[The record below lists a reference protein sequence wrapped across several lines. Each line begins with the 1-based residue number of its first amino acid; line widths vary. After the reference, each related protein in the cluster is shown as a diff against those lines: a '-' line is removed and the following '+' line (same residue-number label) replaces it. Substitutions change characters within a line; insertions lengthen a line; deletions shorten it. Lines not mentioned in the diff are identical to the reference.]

1 MSNVKVLI
9 VEDHLMVRMG
19 LSLVLEKIGGIDLIG
34 EAENGLDGVTKA
46 QRLLPDVVLMDIGLP
61 EIDGIEATKRIK
73 ETNPEIKILM
83 FTSRDSRDDVLAAFE
98 AGANGYIMKGANA
111 EQTERAIKSVSEG
124 TGWLDP
130 QIARIVLSSIQHSNK
145 TSENTAS
152 TGEINY
158 KDGKNIYG
166 LTTTEM
172 DILSL
177 LVEGLSN
184 PEIAGRRVITNST
197 AKAHV
202 HNILQKLCVASRS
215 QATRKALVE
224 GLV

>member
-1 MSNVKVLI
+1 MSNIRVLI
-9 VEDHLMVRMG
+9 VEDHPMVRMG
-19 LSLVLEKIGGIDLIG
+19 LSLVLEKIGDIDLIG
-34 EAENGLDGVTKA
+34 EAENGLDGVTQA
-46 QRLLPDVVLMDIGLP
+46 RTLLPDVILMDIGLP

-73 ETNPEIKILM
+73 DTNPEINILM
-83 FTSRDSRDDVLAAFE
+83 FTSRDSEDDVFAAFE

-124 TGWLDP
+124 TAWLDP
-130 QIARIVLSSIQHSNK
+130 QIARMVLSRVQKNNK
-145 TSENTAS
+145 PAASTAP
-152 TGEINY
+152 TGEIKY
-158 KDGKNIYG
+158 KEGKNNYG
-166 LTTTEM
+166 LTETEM
-172 DILSL
+172 DILAL

-184 PEIAGRRVITNST
+184 PQIAEKRVITTYT

-215 QATRKALVE
+215 QAVSKVLTE

>member
-19 LSLVLEKIGGIDLIG
+19 LSLVLEKIGDIDLIG
-34 EAENGLDGVTKA
+34 EAENGLEGVTKA
-46 QRLLPDVVLMDIGLP
+46 QKLLPDVVLMDIGLP

-83 FTSRDSRDDVLAAFE
+83 FTSRDSEDDVLAAFD

-130 QIARIVLSSIQHSNK
+130 QIARIVLSNIQHSNK
-145 TSENTAS
+145 QTQTTSN
-152 TGEINY
+152 GEINY
-158 KDGKNIYG
+158 QDGKNIYG

-184 PEIAGRRVITNST
+184 PEIAERRVITKST

>member
-19 LSLVLEKIGGIDLIG
+19 LSLVLEKIGDIDLIG
-34 EAENGLDGVTKA
+34 EAENGLEGVTKA
-46 QRLLPDVVLMDIGLP
+46 QKLLPDVVLMDIGLP

-83 FTSRDSRDDVLAAFE
+83 FTSRDSEDDVLAAFE

-130 QIARIVLSSIQHSNK
+130 QIARIVLSNIQHSNK
-145 TSENTAS
+145 QTQTTAS
-152 TGEINY
+152 NGEINY
-158 KDGKNIYG
+158 QDGKNIYG

-184 PEIAGRRVITNST
+184 PEIAERRVITKST

>member
-34 EAENGLDGVTKA
+34 EAENGLDGVAKA

-184 PEIAGRRVITNST
+184 PEIAERRVITNST

>member
-145 TSENTAS
+145 MSENTAS

-184 PEIAGRRVITNST
+184 PEIAERRVITNST

>member
-19 LSLVLEKIGGIDLIG
+19 LSLVLEKIGDIDLIG
-34 EAENGLDGVTKA
+34 EAQDGLEGVRKA
-46 QRLLPDVVLMDIGLP
+46 QNLLPDVVLMDIGLP

-73 ETNPEIKILM
+73 ETNPEIKVVM
-83 FTSRDSRDDVLAAFE
+83 FTSRDNEDDVLSAFE

-130 QIARIVLSSIQHSNK
+130 QIARIVLSNIQRNNRIN
-145 TSENTAS
+145 NTTP

-158 KDGKNIYG
+158 ADGKNIYG
-166 LTTTEM
+166 LTEREM
-172 DILSL
+172 EILAL
-177 LVEGLSN
+177 MVEGLSN
-184 PEIAGRRVITNST
+184 PQIAERCIITKST
-197 AKAHV
+197 AKAHI
-202 HNILQKLCVASRS
+202 HNILQKLCVSKR
-215 QATRKALVE
+215 TKAVTLALE
-224 GLV
+224 KGLV